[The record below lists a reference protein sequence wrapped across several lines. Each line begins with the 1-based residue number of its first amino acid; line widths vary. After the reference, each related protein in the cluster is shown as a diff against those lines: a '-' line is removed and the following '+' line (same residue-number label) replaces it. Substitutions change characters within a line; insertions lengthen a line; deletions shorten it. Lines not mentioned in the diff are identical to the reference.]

1 MKVHL
6 LYLCLLI
13 FLIVLNGSFL
23 LCLFNGVK
31 MNVDAMKSQYVLFLL
46 LGLVAGFLISYLM
59 FNREEIDMEG
69 AEKIA
74 LNYTSAQKSYR
85 SLQLEAGS
93 VPLEGG
99 WSVSVWP
106 KFTDN
111 DKVVYGQTGNFFIIS
126 KYGVIVQV
134 SGHH

>member
-93 VPLEGG
+93 TITLVCPLL
-99 WSVSVWP
+99 VSDRCGKV
-106 KFTDN
+106 FTRESSRLR
-111 DKVVYGQTGNFFIIS
+111 IES
-126 KYGVIVQV
+126 A
-134 SGHH
+134 